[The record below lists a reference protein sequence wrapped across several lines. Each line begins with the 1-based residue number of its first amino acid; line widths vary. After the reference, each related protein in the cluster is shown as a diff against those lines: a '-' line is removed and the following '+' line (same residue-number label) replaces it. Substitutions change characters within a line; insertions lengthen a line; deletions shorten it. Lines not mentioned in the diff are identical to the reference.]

1 MKDIVQGPERNPG
14 MWDWVLIQLLR
25 ESILRDKSEKDKAF
39 TMDFGWNNFTKI
51 ENMKIPVLDYSQ
63 NTKYNPFSL
72 LPNKLSIHN
81 SCIFEK
87 GSIYLSSMT
96 PSPAL
101 GHQQGCVVCTLNVRS
116 LQVVLASEIFENI
129 FCHIKDAPSST
140 LNVFFWFRQRMLH
153 RKMRGKY
160 KCHSNKYFVR
170 RVVRNCSSQYLL

>member
-1 MKDIVQGPERNPG
+1 
-14 MWDWVLIQLLR
+14 
-25 ESILRDKSEKDKAF
+25 
-39 TMDFGWNNFTKI
+39 
-51 ENMKIPVLDYSQ
+51 MKIPVLDYSQ

-96 PSPAL
+96 PSPTL

-140 LNVFFWFRQRMLH
+140 LNVFFDLGKECYIEKWGESISVIQTSTLFEELSETVQVSICSKPLNAPIPVICLHSPFRLSLD
-153 RKMRGKY
+153 
-160 KCHSNKYFVR
+160 CWIPFLPIVLFFSCF
-170 RVVRNCSSQYLL
+170 